1 MATTIIDL
9 KEWVA
14 RGKRKGATHMIVV
27 CNTHY
32 WEDFP
37 IYVMPG
43 QDAKKE
49 FDIENKNPVQKVR
62 EVYNL
67 NKDLDSQINQHRA
80 FEF

>member
-14 RGKRKGATHMIVV
+14 RGKRKGASHMIIV
-27 CNTHY
+27 CDTFD

-43 QDAKKE
+43 QDARKE
-49 FDIENKNPVQKVR
+49 FDNESKKPMQKVM

-67 NKDLDSQINQHRA
+67 NKDLDSQINQHRT